1 MAWRRTPVSDSSEQS
16 VESGGLTP
24 AQRLEPPNSR
34 LINAGIVTI
43 HDMETLRACV
53 AYENA
58 NQQRVRIL
66 RVSNV
71 GHRKSAPKR
80 DKPALNRRFPAPQ
93 VASWLGYWGFPGEDY
108 SRTNDEDNATNSE
121 RKQRGHIVRENTT
134 SKLKRNDG

>member
-1 MAWRRTPVSDSSEQS
+1 VSVGQISSSKLELFLLASRKRRRTPVSDSSDKP

-24 AQRLEPPNSR
+24 EQRLEPSNTH

-66 RVSNV
+66 RQL
-71 GHRKSAPKR
+71 KQQA
-80 DKPALNRRFPAPQ
+80 
-93 VASWLGYWGFPGEDY
+93 
-108 SRTNDEDNATNSE
+108 DEI
-121 RKQRGHIVRENTT
+121 R
-134 SKLKRNDG
+134 SKD